1 MNRHVTTCFAL
12 LLLAASARAQTAAQ
26 GPVIPDTPAGRL
38 VREWLR
44 AAASGDTA
52 LVLDYVRRYEAQN
65 PADSNEV
72 REIAG
77 EILGFR
83 ERSGGFTVKQIL
95 QDQPEEMVLL
105 LQTVQGRALRLRYG
119 VEQSGDGSGYRA
131 STVGLRPDEPEE
143 RPESIPP
150 RLSDEDIARLL
161 GERLDA
167 RAAGDRFSGA
177 LLVAHNGRP
186 VFRAAYGIADRRS
199 GARNTV
205 DTKFTL
211 ASMGKMFTA
220 VAIARL
226 VEQGKVVLD
235 SPIVRYLPDY
245 PNADF
250 ARHATVRHLLSHTS
264 GLGSF
269 WNQLYE
275 ERRTTLTTLASHL
288 PLFVNDPLPFA
299 PGTRFRYSNA
309 GFQVLGLI
317 VERVSG
323 QSYYDFVRDQIFV
336 PTGMINTGYYG
347 ADGEVAGGAVGYSRD
362 GPAGELRDNLGV
374 REIRGGAAG
383 GGYSTVEDLRRF
395 AEALTGGRLIRA
407 ETLKQFTAPT
417 DNRNG
422 YGLGFVTETHHGHR
436 SFGHSGGAPGMGTNL
451 IIVPDLGYVAVVLTN
466 YDPPLMRPVNEM
478 VREMMTS
485 R

>member
-1 MNRHVTTCFAL
+1 MNRNVTTCFAL
-12 LLLAASARAQTAAQ
+12 IVLATASRAQTAPQ
-26 GPVIPDTPAGRL
+26 EPVIPDTPAGRL

-44 AAASGDTA
+44 AARSGDTT

-65 PADSNEV
+65 PADTAEV
-72 REIAG
+72 RDIAG
-77 EILGFR
+77 QILGFK

-95 QDQPEEMVLL
+95 HDQPEELILL
-105 LQTVQGRALRLRYG
+105 LQTANGRGLRLRYG
-119 VEQSGDGSGYRA
+119 VEQASDGSGYRA
-131 STVGLRPDEPEE
+131 AAVGLRPDEPEE
-143 RPESIPP
+143 PSESVPP
-150 RLSDEDIARLL
+150 RLSDEAMARLL

-177 LLVAHNGRP
+177 LLVAHDGRL
-186 VFRAAYGIADRRS
+186 VFRAAYGIADRRTS
-199 GARNTV
+199 ARNTV

-220 VAIARL
+220 VAIAQL

-250 ARHATVRHLLSHTS
+250 ARRATVRHLLSHTS

-269 WNQLYE
+269 WNRLYE
-275 ERRTTLTTLASHL
+275 ERRTTLTTIASHL

-299 PGTRFRYSNA
+299 PGARFRYSNA

-323 QSYYDFVRDQIFV
+323 QSYYDFVHDHIFA
-336 PTGMINTGYYG
+336 PTGMTNTGYYG
-347 ADGEVAGGAVGYSRD
+347 ADGEVAGGAVGYTRD
-362 GPAGELRDNLGV
+362 GPTGALSDNVKSREL
-374 REIRGGAAG
+374 RGGAAG

-395 AEALTGGRLIRA
+395 AEALTAGRLIRP
-407 ETLKQFTAPT
+407 ETLRQFTTPS
-417 DNRNG
+417 DERNG
-422 YGLGFVTETHHGHR
+422 YGLGFVTETYHGHR
-436 SFGHSGGAPGMGTNL
+436 GFGHSGGAPGMGTNL
-451 IIVPDLGYVAVVLTN
+451 MIVPDLGYVAVVLTN
-466 YDPPLMRPVNEM
+466 YDPPLMRQVNEM
-478 VREMMTS
+478 VRELVTN